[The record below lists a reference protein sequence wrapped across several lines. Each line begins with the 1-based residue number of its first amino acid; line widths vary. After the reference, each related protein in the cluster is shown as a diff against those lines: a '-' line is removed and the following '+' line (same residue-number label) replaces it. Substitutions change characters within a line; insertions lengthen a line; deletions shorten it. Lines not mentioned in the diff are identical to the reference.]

1 MASSC
6 SRRRMGSCRLSRVGC
21 TPRSM
26 LPHVPEQ
33 PAAALVFGDATPGT
47 SCKHPCSVAFL
58 PPCAA
63 LAATAITGV
72 LQAVV
77 GGQPLLIVG
86 VSEPIV
92 LVYKYMYDF
101 AKDREGL
108 GPDLYLAWCA
118 WACVWTAAMVAAL
131 ALTNACAYITRF
143 TRFAGEL
150 FGALIAVRWPCCWLR
165 CAALCS
171 VGPGG
176 AGEGRQRWHAA

>member
-1 MASSC
+1 LAAATFILATSALPVIAFGEQLFSETDGQLSAVQGAAC
-6 SRRRMGSCRLSRVGC
+6 RATLHARLSGHPAVIT
-21 TPRSM
+21 TPARQT
-26 LPHVPEQ
+26 PHRA
-33 PAAALVFGDATPGT
+33 PAAR
-47 SCKHPCSVAFL
+47 L
-58 PPCAA
+58 PPSCAA

-72 LQAVV
+72 LQAVA

-108 GPDLYLAWCA
+108 GPELYLAWCG

-131 ALTNACAYITRF
+131 ALANACTYITRF

-150 FGALIAVRWPCCWLR
+150 FGALIAILFLPHV
-165 CAALCS
+165 
-171 VGPGG
+171 
-176 AGEGRQRWHAA
+176 